1 MGGSHKNLKTFTLFD
16 ADKGWLIYRLKP
28 FKYEGEVKT
37 FHESDSGLIDCS
49 EGYYIMRNDGTLGTL
64 VFNENGVMQFV
75 VWL

>member
-1 MGGSHKNLKTFTLFD
+1 MRGQYLFSSVFE
-16 ADKGWLIYRLKP
+16 KYLIISIYKLNSYV
-28 FKYEGEVKT
+28 F
-37 FHESDSGLIDCS
+37 SDSGLIDCS